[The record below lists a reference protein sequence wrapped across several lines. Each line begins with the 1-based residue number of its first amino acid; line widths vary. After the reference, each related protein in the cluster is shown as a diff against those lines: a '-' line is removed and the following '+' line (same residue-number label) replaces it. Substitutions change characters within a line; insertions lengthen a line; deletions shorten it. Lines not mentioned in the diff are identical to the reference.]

1 MTIKEMKTF
10 LLSKKGL
17 TPEERKEIN
26 QANDKDIKDLFA
38 EFKKRGKT
46 PKNKERFTDV
56 WF

>member
-26 QANDKDIKDLFA
+26 QANDKDIKDLFS
-38 EFKKRGKT
+38 EFKKKVKK
-46 PKNKERFTDV
+46 PQNSERFTDI